1 MGTTPETADTA
12 EGTPKNRSWLLYSEV
27 KVVQYG
33 AGRECHSHACYVN
46 PAADH
51 ARFFHVK
58 PHFSVRAEK
67 RFPPLDFT
75 IRPAGIPAFRS
86 AQPDSPPLEGGECVG
101 TKRSS
106 QRHPLA

>member
-1 MGTTPETADTA
+1 MPETAGTA
-12 EGTPKNRSWLLYSEV
+12 KGTPKNRSWLAILGSEGGPV
-27 KVVQYG
+27 PCG
-33 AGRECHSHACYVN
+33 PACHSHACYVN

-51 ARFFHVK
+51 ARFFHVR

-86 AQPDSPPLEGGECVG
+86 AQPHSPPLQGGECVG

-106 QRHPLA
+106 QRHTLA